1 MTTSLAPYAP
11 ELGGLAQWV
20 ERQLADGATRFV
32 LRQKSDDGGDQL
44 VREFA
49 ATEGS
54 ANAVA
59 DLLFKRAHDDGRH
72 FRGRSLYG
80 CFSYR
85 EREYLDRYFFAV
97 EGDQEQVGFG
107 QREAN
112 LSGVTAQLMRHN
124 EASARLAIGQTLDV
138 ISHYKALLTAR
149 EKRIEELETKY
160 WKVAEL
166 YERLTSMQHERELE
180 VMRIQQSDKR
190 QDFLREKLDML
201 APVIMSKIVPGA
213 SKGGALGEELV
224 RQFLKSLSPQQMQA
238 IVGALSPEQAAVIN
252 EVYVAYGERE
262 VAKEEAKKSGKKV
275 ANGSSNGAASHRGR
289 AYMRTEGSGEP

>member
-72 FRGRSLYG
+72 FRCRSLYG

-97 EGDQEQVGFG
+97 EGDG
-107 QREAN
+107 R
-112 LSGVTAQLMRHN
+112 MR
-124 EASARLAIGQTLDV
+124 
-138 ISHYKALLTAR
+138 
-149 EKRIEELETKY
+149 
-160 WKVAEL
+160 
-166 YERLTSMQHERELE
+166 
-180 VMRIQQSDKR
+180 
-190 QDFLREKLDML
+190 F
-201 APVIMSKIVPGA
+201 
-213 SKGGALGEELV
+213 
-224 RQFLKSLSPQQMQA
+224 
-238 IVGALSPEQAAVIN
+238 
-252 EVYVAYGERE
+252 
-262 VAKEEAKKSGKKV
+262 
-275 ANGSSNGAASHRGR
+275 
-289 AYMRTEGSGEP
+289 